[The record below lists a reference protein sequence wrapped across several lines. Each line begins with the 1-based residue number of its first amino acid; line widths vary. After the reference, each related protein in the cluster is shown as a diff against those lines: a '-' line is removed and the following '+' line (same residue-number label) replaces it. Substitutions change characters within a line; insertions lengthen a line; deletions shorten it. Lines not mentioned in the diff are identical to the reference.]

1 MPAKR
6 KITTEATYED
16 IKTEPSLRPGRLEEY
31 IGQEKTKE
39 NLNETKSSLLEKI
52 SKNDKN
58 LARFIKKKKE
68 AAQIN
73 IARK

>member
-39 NLNETKSSLLEKI
+39 NLRVYELHYTLDRNGEHTKLYAEVK
-52 SKNDKN
+52 
-58 LARFIKKKKE
+58 R
-68 AAQIN
+68 
-73 IARK
+73 